1 MAFQQEKLQKTVLGK
16 SREVLSSSDG
26 PIRGQGQKPEL
37 GLPELHGEPKAV
49 WYGCSPLQQQDVA
62 ANGSVPVLR
71 THTHT
76 FTWCSQACVPQQPGN
91 SLQSCCCISCH
102 ALSDCEL
109 SSSFLGPNTG
119 GTRSSSSETDVRT
132 NSSKQKQQDI
142 VQGDFLPETL
152 FLGFRSTNPE

>member
-1 MAFQQEKLQKTVLGK
+1 MGPSEDRDRSQSWDSLNSMGSPRQSGTAALPFSSRMWQPMAPCPFCA
-16 SREVLSSSDG
+16 
-26 PIRGQGQKPEL
+26 
-37 GLPELHGEPKAV
+37 H
-49 WYGCSPLQQQDVA
+49 
-62 ANGSVPVLR
+62 